1 MFSPKDV
8 SEIRD
13 KAQSIFVGYP
23 SRIYMNRSEVG
34 IDDARIMSIYES
46 VILFLNKRGAG
57 LDAEKFGIKIDEV
70 GVK

>member
-1 MFSPKDV
+1 
-8 SEIRD
+8 
-13 KAQSIFVGYP
+13 
-23 SRIYMNRSEVG
+23 MNRSEVG